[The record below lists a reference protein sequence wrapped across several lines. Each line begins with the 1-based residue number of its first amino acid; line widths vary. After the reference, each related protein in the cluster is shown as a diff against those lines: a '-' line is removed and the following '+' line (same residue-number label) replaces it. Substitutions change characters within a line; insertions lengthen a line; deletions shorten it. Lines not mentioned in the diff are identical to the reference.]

1 MSLRAIVADDHPIVR
16 VSVIAEIRKI
26 SAIDVVAEAS
36 SPSELIAT
44 LQSTPCDLVITD
56 FSMPSPAGD
65 DGMDLLDR
73 IRGRWPQIKV
83 IVLTMLSNAGL
94 LNAIRSKGVAAL
106 LSKADRL
113 EDITSAIRAIKAG
126 ETYMS
131 ASVVRLLGLSAGSV
145 RQNGLRALT
154 EKEIEVLRLFVGGST
169 ISEIAAKRERSV
181 KTISHQKMSAM
192 HKLGVRND
200 PELYNYAH
208 EHGLG

>member
-1 MSLRAIVADDHPIVR
+1 MSLRTIVADDHPIVR
-16 VSVIAEIRKI
+16 VSVIAEIQKI
-26 SAIDVVAEAS
+26 AGVSVVAEAH
-36 SPSELIAT
+36 SPQELLAT
-44 LQSTPCDLVITD
+44 LERTPCDLVITD
-56 FSMPSPAGD
+56 FSMPGPAGD
-65 DGMDLLDR
+65 DGMELLEQ
-73 IRGRWPQIKV
+73 IRGRWPETQV

-113 EDITSAIRAIKAG
+113 DDIASAIRAIKAG

-131 ASVVRLLGLSAGSV
+131 ASVVRLLGLAAGAV
-145 RQNGLRALT
+145 RQDGLLALT
-154 EKEIEVLRLFVGGST
+154 EKEIEVLRLFVSGST

-192 HKLGVRND
+192 HKLGIRND